1 MIAPSCE
8 DGGKQKVTRTR
19 TRCQAPSEH
28 SLATLCRHGIFQDS
42 VSCANV
48 LTEIWHVRSFLA
60 LPNMHV
66 RQGRICSYCRHT
78 TCLFPRRLSVFGSSA
93 VSFADE
99 RSRSGEPIRLS
110 SRGIRLK
117 SKGCKSMLQ

>member
-42 VSCANV
+42 VSCANEYACETGSN
-48 LTEIWHVRSFLA
+48 LQLLPAHNLPLSPSLVRL
-60 LPNMHV
+60 
-66 RQGRICSYCRHT
+66 
-78 TCLFPRRLSVFGSSA
+78 RL
-93 VSFADE
+93 
-99 RSRSGEPIRLS
+99 
-110 SRGIRLK
+110 
-117 SKGCKSMLQ
+117 